1 MNATDEGNKT
11 IQELVYHHFLYDGS
25 VPDILINYLLIL
37 LYSVLT
43 SLPCSGCS
51 CLAPRCVFTLL
62 HAAVCAGLQL
72 LCWLLADA
80 YGVSLVWCG
89 QLGLLGLVI
98 TASVS

>member
-1 MNATDEGNKT
+1 MNATGEGNNT

-37 LYSVLT
+37 LYSVVT

-51 CLAPRCVFTLL
+51 CLL

-98 TASVS
+98 TASVT